1 MSSRLTPLPIK
12 LQPFAHAAL
21 AASLVMSALGGC
33 EKSRPIK
40 IMPLGDSITNGTG
53 KRSGYRSKLYADL
66 TAAGYEIDFVGSQR
80 TNPSPVLPDLDH
92 EGHPGFNID
101 NILNGWKSYPGVNV
115 WLGPDGYDPDIILL
129 MIGGNDVGEQRDFAH
144 APDRLDALITRISDK
159 KTGLQPDAH
168 LIVSKIT
175 PRAAKPN
182 DHHTR
187 WYNEQLE
194 KVVAR
199 HIALGEKITLVDC
212 YQPLE
217 PSDLADGVHPTQSG
231 YDKIAKVWFDAISDI
246 LRR

>member
-1 MSSRLTPLPIK
+1 MLGMLAPSMMRFA
-12 LQPFAHAAL
+12 PFAAAVL
-21 AASLVMSALGGC
+21 ATSLLLFSTGGC
-33 EKSRPIK
+33 EESRPTR

-53 KRSGYRSKLYADL
+53 RQSGYRSKLYADL
-66 TAAGYEIDFVGSQR
+66 TAAGYEIDFVGSQQ
-80 TNPSPVLPDLDH
+80 TNPSPGLPDPDH

-129 MIGGNDVGEQRDFAH
+129 LIGGNDVGEQRDFEH
-144 APDRLDALITRISDK
+144 APDRLDALITRISNK
-159 KTGLQPDAH
+159 KTGLKPGAH
-168 LIVSKIT
+168 LIVSRIT

-187 WYNEQLE
+187 WYNEQLDI
-194 KVVAR
+194 VVAR

-217 PSDLADGVHPTQSG
+217 PADLADGVHPTQSG
-231 YDKIAKVWFDAISDI
+231 YNKIAKVWFGAITAV
-246 LRR
+246 LKP